1 MKRFTKEAKKG
12 REWRS
17 KDEKEQAK
25 CCRSDTGT
33 QKAGKADNETLGIL
47 PFATARYPADDYF

>member
-1 MKRFTKEAKKG
+1 MERFTKEAKKG

-17 KDEKEQAK
+17 KDEEEQAK

>member
-1 MKRFTKEAKKG
+1 MKRFAKEAKKG

-17 KDEKEQAK
+17 KDEEEQAK